1 MSDSSGFDF
10 NSVINDA
17 KRVLLEPAAF
27 YRGMAKSGGYTEP
40 LIYVVVMGFAAGVL
54 ATLTSIFGGGARFGA
69 GAGFFALFLLPIVA
83 VISSFISGT
92 IMFVI
97 WKLMGSSQAYET
109 AWRCVAYSMAM
120 FPVMMILQ
128 WIPYLGSVV
137 GVIIIIWLMINASIE
152 VHGIERKKA
161 QLVLGVL
168 GVFMVLGNISSER
181 AARKWEV
188 HMERYGDQ
196 LEQLENMSPEEAGET
211 VGKFLK
217 GIEKGAQE

>member
-1 MSDSSGFDF
+1 MSDNSGFDI

-27 YRGMAKSGGYTEP
+27 YRGMAKTGGYTEP

-54 ATLTSIFGGGARFGA
+54 ATLTSIFGGGVRFGA
-69 GAGFFALFLLPIVA
+69 GSGFFAMFLLPIVA

-97 WKLMGSSQAYET
+97 WKLMGSNQAYET

-128 WIPYLGSVV
+128 WIPYLGSVA
-137 GVIIIIWLMINASIE
+137 GVIIIVWLMINASTE
-152 VHGIERKKA
+152 VHGIERKRA

-181 AARKWEV
+181 TARKWEAHV
-188 HMERYGDQ
+188 ERYGDQ
-196 LEQLENMSPEEAGET
+196 LEQLENMSPEEAGEA